1 MRLSG
6 ATAQLRRSVERRGHS
21 MIPIRTWAL
30 AGCIA
35 AILFGGGA
43 IWMSKLLTVR
53 WKQGFD
59 AGASASAARY
69 RKAME
74 ASRSA
79 AQLALA
85 DTNRKVVQ
93 LEQSRDRLQR
103 KLTALAEEI
112 GRGSGNDPVCLDADL
127 LRALSRTDVD
137 RPDDRTGSR
146 VTD

>member
-1 MRLSG
+1 
-6 ATAQLRRSVERRGHS
+6 

-30 AGCIA
+30 AGCLA
-35 AILFGGGA
+35 AALFGGGA

-59 AGASASAARY
+59 AGAAAAAERHHD
-69 RKAME
+69 ALE

-79 AQLALA
+79 AQQALAL
-85 DTNRKVVQ
+85 TNRKVVQ

-103 KLTALAEEI
+103 KLSALAEEV
-112 GRGSGNDPVCLDADL
+112 GRASGNNPVCLDADL
-127 LRALSRTDVD
+127 LRALSRTGID

-146 VTD
+146 VPH